1 MIREEAMQRRK
12 MPGWMV
18 VLFAFALVVAGC
30 AETELIIHS
39 AKRVITAVEEPP
51 EIKYKVGNPY
61 QIRGVWYYPNEDYQ
75 YDETGIASW
84 YGAQFH
90 DRHTANGEVYNMNAL
105 TAAHR
110 TLPLPSFVR
119 VTNLE
124 NGRSLILRVNDRGP
138 FARGRIIDISRR
150 GAQLLGFQKQGT
162 AKVRVQIIADRSRAL
177 AAQLRNQAQL
187 AKVGTPIT
195 VDRLPKPIVKAEAL
209 QPPLGANSSTV
220 AALTPAKAEPMASM
234 LVTEPELNKL
244 LNTRPVEDEV
254 LIVPVSKTKI
264 FIQAGAFGIYENA
277 NKVKSRLTPI
287 GLVKLT
293 SVLINGKDLFR
304 VRVGP
309 LASVNEADRMLETV
323 ARAGYPKARIIV
335 E

>member
-1 MIREEAMQRRK
+1 MQRRK

-18 VLFAFALVVAGC
+18 VLFALALVVAGC

-39 AKRVITAVEEPP
+39 AKRVITAVEKPP

-61 QIRGVWYYPNEDYQ
+61 QIKGVWYYPREDYQ
-75 YDETGIASW
+75 YNETGIASW

-90 DRHTANGEVYNMNAL
+90 NRHTANGEVYNMNAV

-110 TLPLPSFVR
+110 TLPLPSSVR

-209 QPPLGANSSTV
+209 LPPSGGNSSAG
-220 AALTPAKAEPMASM
+220 AASTPARAEPMASM
-234 LVTEPELNKL
+234 LVTEPELKKL
-244 LNTRPVEDEV
+244 LNTRPVEVEV
-254 LIVPVSKTKI
+254 
-264 FIQAGAFGIYENA
+264 
-277 NKVKSRLTPI
+277 
-287 GLVKLT
+287 
-293 SVLINGKDLFR
+293 
-304 VRVGP
+304 
-309 LASVNEADRMLETV
+309 
-323 ARAGYPKARIIV
+323 
-335 E
+335 

>member
-1 MIREEAMQRRK
+1 M
-12 MPGWMV
+12 
-18 VLFAFALVVAGC
+18 
-30 AETELIIHS
+30 
-39 AKRVITAVEEPP
+39 
-51 EIKYKVGNPY
+51 
-61 QIRGVWYYPNEDYQ
+61 
-75 YDETGIASW
+75 
-84 YGAQFH
+84 
-90 DRHTANGEVYNMNAL
+90 
-105 TAAHR
+105 
-110 TLPLPSFVR
+110 
-119 VTNLE
+119 
-124 NGRSLILRVNDRGP
+124 LRVNDRGP

-177 AAQLRNQAQL
+177 AARLRNQAQL

-209 QPPLGANSSTV
+209 LPPSGGNSSAG
-220 AALTPAKAEPMASM
+220 AASTPARAEPMASM

-254 LIVPVSKTKI
+254 LIVPVSKTNI